1 MGWTALSIS
10 QFHRSVMN
18 NCLEWCPYISQWVT
32 NILKHRLIQ
41 QPYVVFTTPSSAFPL
56 TGTPTLG
63 VLPPP
68 SSLQSV
74 AITPSLPSIIPTE
87 QEGNTQSIACLLN
100 TPIPTPVITPNQ
112 ALVLSPALPPIP
124 NRLVE
129 KIRAGHFVEMK
140 ELLGDNIAL
149 LQRLEE
155 VQGTHTSQWTLP
167 PNSAKLREVSSPLTW
182 ISCFLTYTAVRCR
195 DEETHKL
202 LIYSRLVMDLARKH
216 GGRGWLDYDRVFR
229 QQIAANPMFPWAELN
244 PSLMAYTVLG
254 NDGNQNRGTWCPLCQ
269 EADHRAG
276 ECALQTLEPTPSSS
290 SRTGLSRPPKFR
302 SRYDPLGEICR
313 KYNRGLCTNTS
324 CKYKHICKECHKEH
338 PFLSCS
344 NREGDPKKS

>member
-1 MGWTALSIS
+1 MWTALSIG

-18 NCLEWCPYISQWVT
+18 NCLEWCPYISQRVT

-41 QPYVVFTTPSSAFPL
+41 QLYVVFTTPSSAFPPPHRHAY
-56 TGTPTLG
+56 TGSPAS
-63 VLPPP
+63 P

-100 TPIPTPVITPNQ
+100 TPIPTPVFTPNQ
-112 ALVLSPALPPIP
+112 ALVLSPGLPPIP

-129 KIRAGHFVEMK
+129 NIRAGHFVEMK

-167 PNSAKLREVSSPLTW
+167 PNSREVSSPLTW

-195 DEETHKL
+195 DEETCKL

-216 GGRGWLDYDRVFR
+216 GGRGWLDY
-229 QQIAANPMFPWAELN
+229 
-244 PSLMAYTVLG
+244 
-254 NDGNQNRGTWCPLCQ
+254 
-269 EADHRAG
+269 H
-276 ECALQTLEPTPSSS
+276 
-290 SRTGLSRPPKFR
+290 
-302 SRYDPLGEICR
+302 
-313 KYNRGLCTNTS
+313 
-324 CKYKHICKECHKEH
+324 
-338 PFLSCS
+338 
-344 NREGDPKKS
+344 